1 MMRKSWLIYFTLKKP
16 YLNTE
21 KIGEISMKLNKFV
34 LAQNMAF
41 LISLPPESNLAKL
54 LSFCLATRRRKNM
67 TGTEILKLTCEL
79 MENPSNLPYWTQD
92 VMGLDLDYSS
102 EEWKKLGEMGIKDA
116 EEFMSI
122 LSQELEDL
130 SL

>member
-1 MMRKSWLIYFTLKKP
+1 
-16 YLNTE
+16 
-21 KIGEISMKLNKFV
+21 MKLDKFV

-41 LISLPPESNLAKL
+41 LISIPPESNLAKL
-54 LSFCLATRRRKNM
+54 LSFCLATKVRKNT
-67 TGTEILKLTCEL
+67 TGIEILKLTSEL

-102 EEWKKLGEMGIKDA
+102 EEWKALGEMGIKDA
-116 EEFMSI
+116 EDFMAT
-122 LSQELEDL
+122 LSQELENL

>member
-1 MMRKSWLIYFTLKKP
+1 
-16 YLNTE
+16 
-21 KIGEISMKLNKFV
+21 
-34 LAQNMAF
+34 
-41 LISLPPESNLAKL
+41 
-54 LSFCLATRRRKNM
+54 M

>member
-1 MMRKSWLIYFTLKKP
+1 
-16 YLNTE
+16 
-21 KIGEISMKLNKFV
+21 MKLDKFV

-41 LISLPPESNLAKL
+41 LIVIPPQSNLAKL
-54 LSFCLATRRRKNM
+54 LFFCLATKARQK
-67 TGTEILKLTCEL
+67 TAGTEILKITCDL

-102 EEWKKLGEMGIKDA
+102 EEWKALGEMGINDA
-116 EEFMSI
+116 EEFMAT
-122 LSQELEDL
+122 LGQELEKL